1 MSEPKVLLP
10 GEPPTAGLPT
20 WVPVYVERA
29 IYDLI
34 PESPHARESAR
45 VAWMWDDLH
54 PGYENELC
62 KWQNEAIRQRRDLIA
77 LTERMRELGDRIEA
91 EEGSYWPPR
100 DNTPEPPTLE
110 VSKLAQRWINELREY
125 VTKHRDTT
133 ATFLATLKNQSG
145 DYAYAHRAIIAEC
158 NLMLAAHETE
168 AAYAKEVM
176 LHAVTKHELNKYRD
190 EKAHFAQFEDEPTN
204 VRGPERT

>member
-1 MSEPKVLLP
+1 MREPKVLLL

-34 PESPHARESAR
+34 PDSPHARESAR

-54 PGYENELC
+54 PGHENELY

-77 LTERMRELGDRIEA
+77 LTERMRELGDRIDA
-91 EEGSYWPPR
+91 EEGSSLPPKY
-100 DNTPEPPTLE
+100 DTPEPRQIEGGEIPQVE
-110 VSKLAQRWINELREY
+110 HPVDSLAERIRGERYHTRIESY
-125 VTKHRDTT
+125 R
-133 ATFLATLKNQSG
+133 
-145 DYAYAHRAIIAEC
+145 
-158 NLMLAAHETE
+158 E
-168 AAYAKEVM
+168 AAIRLYDQDAHNTAVYAKEVM